1 MLSLGAQD
9 KNETTL
15 SESPC
20 TCDTR
25 EEIFTIGIGIV
36 SKEVPATRVSSL
48 PTSME
53 SLLGLPLEATAI
65 YAGSGGEAKALI
77 KGLSRAKNAPTGVS
91 IVAGASLMNGNDDEL
106 DSEKLSNCPGATEIL
121 EASA

>member
-25 EEIFTIGIGIV
+25 EEIFTIGLAV
-36 SKEVPATRVSSL
+36 SREVPATRVSSL
-48 PTSME
+48 PASIE
-53 SLLGLPLEATAI
+53 SLLGLPPEATAI

-91 IVAGASLMNGNDDEL
+91 IVAGASLMNGNEDEL